1 MMIQK
6 SSQMNSNQTVNLKGK
21 KILVVEDTESNY
33 ELIRINLLSTGA
45 SLERATF
52 GEEALRM
59 IAGPLKYD
67 LIIMDVKLPGMGGYE
82 TTLKIRELDKH
93 IPIIANTAYALIGEE
108 TKALQA
114 GCTAYLPKPTS
125 KDELLEAILSHIN
138 P

>member
-1 MMIQK
+1 MK
-6 SSQMNSNQTVNLKGK
+6 SNRTVKLEGK
-21 KILVVEDTESNY
+21 KILVVEDTDSNY
-33 ELIRINLLSTGA
+33 ELIRINLHSTGA
-45 SLERATF
+45 TLERAIF

-67 LIIMDVKLPGMGGYE
+67 LIIMDIRLPGMGGYE
-82 TTLKIRELDKH
+82 TTRKIRELDKH
-93 IPIIANTAYALIGEE
+93 IPIIANTAYALIGDE

-125 KDELLEAILSHIN
+125 KDELMEAILSHIN